1 MLNNANGRAFDL
13 VAGLGKAAADKVQA
27 ETMAQRQAVATDRRD
42 KLEGRTVDG
51 YFGGFVERLLTVWK
65 PWLTML
71 LVVTFGGSWWATKR
85 RLNPVTAGAAAGLA
99 YMVPGTVM
107 AGGFVALPFLPQ
119 WLMIA
124 ATLAGTAATYLFA
137 GPVFGWLAARAGVDS
152 PTGKRLAILGGT
164 LENLRAGLGGAPA
177 GGPGADVVGKMAA
190 AHATHG
196 SARWGTADEMRQGGH
211 LVAPG
216 KPAGF
221 ALARVPD
228 APAGVDPRFR
238 FPATL
243 SRSRRP
249 APARVSAR

>member
-1 MLNNANGRAFDL
+1 
-13 VAGLGKAAADKVQA
+13 
-27 ETMAQRQAVATDRRD
+27 
-42 KLEGRTVDG
+42 
-51 YFGGFVERLLTVWK
+51 
-65 PWLTML
+65 ML

-124 ATLAGTAATYLFA
+124 ATLAGTVATYFFA
-137 GPVFGWLAARAGVDS
+137 GPVFGWLAARAGVNS
-152 PTGKRLAILGGT
+152 PTGKRLATLGGT
-164 LENLRAGLGGAPA
+164 LENLRAGLGGAPSA
-177 GGPGADVVGKMAA
+177 GPGSDVVGKMAA

-228 APAGVDPRFR
+228 TPAGIDPRFR
-238 FPATL
+238 FAGHVVTVAPTGSGKGIGAVIPNL
-243 SRSRRP
+243 LDYPGSALVLEFLLYYMVRP
-249 APARVSAR
+249 EYQLHVREAIYLDNMLDLF